1 MGKRRCIKRLASNS
15 RQGEHEFV
23 TEIETLSKLQHVKP
37 VSLVG
42 YCNEH
47 TEMILVYEYI
57 PCGTLADYLYKLSGT
72 SDDCSSSLTWNQ
84 RLNICIGS
92 GRVGSRASGSLQKD
106 HNQVDIN
113 TLPTAVP
120 VIQEDASKD
129 EQTVIM
135 LPSVESEDKLTVNL
149 LPIAVVPA
157 IPILESIGIT
167 NNFSAECLI
176 GEGSNGSV
184 YRGFKNGQAAAI
196 KILSRSSLLEQDVL
210 AQVSIA
216 SSLKHE
222 NVVQLL
228 GYCVD
233 GGRQFL
239 SYAFAQGS
247 LHDFLHNSGVLRK
260 GVKGSHSWS
269 QRVKVAVGAAKGLE
283 YIHEKGHIHC
293 NIKSSNVLLFD
304 NGEVAKIADINLA
317 YRRGQSSRSDVYC
330 FGVVLLE
337 LLTGHEPVDY
347 PWLDMDLATWHQ
359 ARPKL
364 HKNKVKEIVDARL
377 KGDYPQ
383 SAVATMAEVASRCVQ
398 YEPSSRPDMCN
409 VVKDLQ
415 PLLNS

>member
-1 MGKRRCIKRLASNS
+1 
-15 RQGEHEFV
+15 
-23 TEIETLSKLQHVKP
+23 
-37 VSLVG
+37 
-42 YCNEH
+42 
-47 TEMILVYEYI
+47 MILVYEYI

-92 GRVGSRASGSLQKD
+92 GRGIDYLHTGPSIIHRDVKSTNILLDGNFTAKVSDFGLAKHLSTINSNSHVSTVVKGSFGYLD
-106 HNQVDIN
+106 
-113 TLPTAVP
+113 
-120 VIQEDASKD
+120 
-129 EQTVIM
+129 
-135 LPSVESEDKLTVNL
+135 PSYFTTGRLT
-149 LPIAVVPA
+149 
-157 IPILESIGIT
+157 
-167 NNFSAECLI
+167 
-176 GEGSNGSV
+176 
-184 YRGFKNGQAAAI
+184 KNSDTCAFGVA
-196 KILSRSSLLEQDVL
+196 LLEVL
-210 AQVSIA
+210 SGRPA
-216 SSLKHE
+216 
-222 NVVQLL
+222 
-228 GYCVD
+228 VD
-233 GGRQFL
+233 PRLADQGGGGGG
-239 SYAFAQGS
+239 SY
-247 LHDFLHNSGVLRK
+247 SGVLRK

-337 LLTGHEPVDY
+337 LLTGHELVDY
-347 PWLDMDLATWHQ
+347 PWLDMDLATW
-359 ARPKL
+359 ARPRL

-415 PLLNS
+415 SLLNS